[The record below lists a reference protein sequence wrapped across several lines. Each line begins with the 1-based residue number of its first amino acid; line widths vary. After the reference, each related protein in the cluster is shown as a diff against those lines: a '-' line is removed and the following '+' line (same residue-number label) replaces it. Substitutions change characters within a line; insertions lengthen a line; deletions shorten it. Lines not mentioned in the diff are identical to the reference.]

1 MHYTGCPNLLI
12 ATDHKPLF
20 GVFQKSLADIQNPRL
35 LSMAEKA
42 LWIKFKVV
50 YVEGR
55 LNNGPDYMSRQ
66 SGDSTRRHPVTAVTG
81 GQCPGSKHAGGP
93 HTFGGAQGV
102 IVDRMKE
109 ATDPELV
116 QLDPAQGGPAGWLA
130 HTPRR
135 AGRVQQ
141 GCDA

>member
-1 MHYTGCPNLLI
+1 MSKSPHNYQSQAVIWCLPE
-12 ATDHKPLF
+12 
-20 GVFQKSLADIQNPRL
+20 VFSGYSEPQAFVNSRE
-35 LSMAEKA
+35 S
-42 LWIKFKVV
+42 
-50 YVEGR
+50 
-55 LNNGPDYMSRQ
+55 NGPDYMSRQ

>member
-20 GVFQKSLADIQNPRL
+20 GVFQKYLADIQNPKL
-35 LSMAEKA
+35 LSMAKKA

-66 SGDSTRRHPVTAVTG
+66 SGDST
-81 GQCPGSKHAGGP
+81 
-93 HTFGGAQGV
+93 
-102 IVDRMKE
+102 
-109 ATDPELV
+109 
-116 QLDPAQGGPAGWLA
+116 
-130 HTPRR
+130 
-135 AGRVQQ
+135 
-141 GCDA
+141 